1 MWGSAVCNF
10 RNNSDRW
17 KVQHVAKAVR
27 NGTVL
32 AESEPTVVVAG
43 NHSFPLESVNT
54 EFFTPTEHS
63 THCPSK
69 GDSSYHDITV
79 S

>member
-1 MWGSAVCNF
+1 M
-10 RNNSDRW
+10 
-17 KVQHVAKAVR
+17 KVVR

-32 AESEPTVVVAG
+32 AESEATVVVAG

-54 EFFTPTEHS
+54 EFLTPSDHS
-63 THCPSK
+63 MRGPRK
-69 GDSSYHDITV
+69 GDSSYYDITV

>member
-1 MWGSAVCNF
+1 
-10 RNNSDRW
+10 
-17 KVQHVAKAVR
+17 VR

>member
-1 MWGSAVCNF
+1 
-10 RNNSDRW
+10 
-17 KVQHVAKAVR
+17 VR

-32 AESEPTVVVAG
+32 AESEATVVVAG
-43 NHSFPLESVNT
+43 NHSFPLESVKT

-69 GDSSYHDITV
+69 GDSSYYDITV